1 MVGREQ
7 ELNLVACSHKAVRD
21 EPKSMEC
28 HQNLAFRHRS
38 HQAWEQSSC
47 CHGVLWTTVF
57 LRQLLLPLYVQ
68 VLSSF
73 AKGLNLGDKCT
84 SLTSSILP
92 LRVLVSLWL
101 FRSWDKSFRQSPGSE
116 QSANLFM
123 WLGKLW
129 VHTALLSLKTMTW
142 TEMSSVLG
150 KKGSKCL
157 TYFQNAHG
165 KEKKNN

>member
-1 MVGREQ
+1 M
-7 ELNLVACSHKAVRD
+7 CSHKAVRD

-57 LRQLLLPLYVQ
+57 LRQLLLPLYVR

-116 QSANLFM
+116 QSALHVAWKTVSSHCSALFEDNDLN
-123 WLGKLW
+123 WNELCPGEKGKQ
-129 VHTALLSLKTMTW
+129 
-142 TEMSSVLG
+142 MSNII
-150 KKGSKCL
+150 SKC
-157 TYFQNAHG
+157 TW
-165 KEKKNN
+165 KRKKKKQLKRE